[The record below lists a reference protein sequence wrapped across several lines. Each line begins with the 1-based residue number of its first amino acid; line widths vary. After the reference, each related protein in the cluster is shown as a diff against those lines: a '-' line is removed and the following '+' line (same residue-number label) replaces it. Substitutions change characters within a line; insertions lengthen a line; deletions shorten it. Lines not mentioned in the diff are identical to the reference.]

1 MVEAVADELL
11 AAFSV
16 FRRAANPADSA
27 PQEVVRSVEL
37 GEPSWGLNP
46 ALSRMVRTSEPAR
59 PMFLVPGDGL
69 LGVYEPGGSGGV
81 LSVDHAVTGENVG
94 SAFRGT
100 GRIEVSGLLPDT
112 VGHVAVIRR
121 NGEVIETS
129 VPENVYAVIVDAAH
143 RGHAA
148 IARQVRPQRRGAR
161 HRGARCRRGIPDPAQ
176 PVQPLTRLSGGRCLA
191 SGEH

>member
-1 MVEAVADELL
+1 M
-11 AAFSV
+11 
-16 FRRAANPADSA
+16 
-27 PQEVVRSVEL
+27 RSVEL
-37 GEPSWGLNP
+37 GESSWGLNP

-81 LSVDHAVTGENVG
+81 LPFDRAVTGESVG

-112 VGHVAVIRR
+112 VGHVAVVRR

-129 VPENVYAVIVDAAH
+129 VPENVYAVMVDAGTADALPSH
-143 RGHAA
+143 IRFVLDGEERV
-148 IARQVRPQRRGAR
+148 IAVPGA
-161 HRGARCRRGIPDPAQ
+161 DEE
-176 PVQPLTRLSGGRCLA
+176 VLTLR
-191 SGEH
+191 